1 MTSLLGFRG
10 TASITLKYSLLSPLN
25 SALKYLKI
33 YSIIS
38 PKYFFPLPC
47 DFMFRVLC
55 HGIYPPWNMPSY
67 HLESIPKISL
77 NLFYFPKNT
86 TLNAPHIY
94 FTQPLNSTLFQTP
107 KKLPN
112 PPNSSP
118 NFAILVPSNAPP
130 KNFPIRQTP
139 HPKA

>member
-1 MTSLLGFRG
+1 MISLLGFLG
-10 TASITLKYSLLSPLN
+10 TASITLKIYSLLSPSN

-55 HGIYPPWNMPSY
+55 NCIYPPWNMASY

-86 TLNAPHIY
+86 TLNALHIY
-94 FTQPLNSTLFQTP
+94 LRQPLNSTLFQTP
-107 KKLPN
+107 RKLPN

-118 NFAILVPSNAPP
+118 NFAILVPSNAPL
-130 KNFPIRQTP
+130 KTSQF
-139 HPKA
+139 